1 MQFEEMVAG
10 KFCAWSCRRS
20 ANYYGKTPP
29 PVDAP
34 GEVGARVRSANGMT
48 GGNDMKFQ
56 ILIYS
61 MLAKT

>member
-1 MQFEEMVAG
+1 MVAG

-34 GEVGARVRSANGMT
+34 GEVGARGSGVHVEWLVAMT
-48 GGNDMKFQ
+48 W
-56 ILIYS
+56 
-61 MLAKT
+61 